1 MNFILIFF
9 FFRKILIF
17 PLFSQ
22 LRLNITFKF
31 TIIFIDNKKDK
42 LNLNFKK
49 NNNINNIFFK
59 YQEILLGIVIIAI
72 KKNLKIYKFI
82 RRI

>member
-59 YQEILLGIVIIAI
+59 Y
-72 KKNLKIYKFI
+72 
-82 RRI
+82 

>member
-59 YQEILLGIVIIAI
+59 YQEILLNIIIIAVE
-72 KKNLKIYKFI
+72 KNLKI
-82 RRI
+82 